1 MPKGFLLQ
9 QQHTDICAVFFT
21 FLLLFSCSM
30 GWFSLCHPEVVHS
43 VSTEKLRILMLIH
56 RYCTHLCNAIPL
68 SFSECLKD
76 SATVIQNFFL
86 LEDIYQNR
94 VSKKILVFKDLEFS
108 EKRSGGGGGL
118 CVYGVCLCMCLCVRV
133 CVCTCTEIL

>member
-1 MPKGFLLQ
+1 MTYLKTMPKGFLLQ

-76 SATVIQNFFL
+76 SATVIQNSFL
-86 LEDIYQNR
+86 LKDIYQ
-94 VSKKILVFKDLEFS
+94 SKVGKKKYLCLKILNSQE
-108 EKRSGGGGGL
+108 R
-118 CVYGVCLCMCLCVRV
+118 RV
-133 CVCTCTEIL
+133 CVCVCKSW